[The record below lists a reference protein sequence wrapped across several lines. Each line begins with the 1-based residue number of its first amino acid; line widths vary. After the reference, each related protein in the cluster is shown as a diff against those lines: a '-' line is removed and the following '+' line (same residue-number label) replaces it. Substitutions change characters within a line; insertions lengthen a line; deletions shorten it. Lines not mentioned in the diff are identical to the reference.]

1 MRKRLYERMVAFEV
15 SVRALDPDW
24 KETAVDNSTINMGKS
39 KAFEGYNSV
48 KSSRDMGKRL
58 L

>member
-24 KETAVDNSTINMGKS
+24 KETAVDNSTI
-39 KAFEGYNSV
+39 
-48 KSSRDMGKRL
+48 DMGKRL
-58 L
+58 LCMN